1 MRQLILICFILVSLT
16 SQSQDRIGNKKIQ
29 ILYENGKPVKAYA
42 EVEDCI
48 TFMFSNTQYTSQ
60 DVTYYY
66 NYGEDCDVYQPTL
79 QESLQNSAMPT
90 PVSDKYLKSL
100 PIYVLMQSHFKLAQS
115 AYNVKAE
122 CVKKAENHDV
132 DYFEVPLMYRTR
144 ESYDE
149 LKRIRKRQQG
159 L

>member
-1 MRQLILICFILVSLT
+1 MLTCLMLASLT
-16 SQSQDRIGNKKIQ
+16 SQSQERIGNKRIQ
-29 ILYENGKPVKAYA
+29 VLYESGKPIKAYA

-48 TFMFSNTQYTSQ
+48 AFMSDNTQYTSQ

-66 NYGEDCDVYQPTL
+66 KYDENCDVYQPTL

-90 PVSDKYLKSL
+90 PLSDKHLKSM

-115 AYNVKAE
+115 AYSVKDE

-132 DYFEVPLMYRTR
+132 NYFEVPLMYRTK
-144 ESYDE
+144 ESFDE
-149 LKRIRKRQQG
+149 LKIIRKRQQG